1 MSSSA
6 VRPRTR
12 WPSEATT
19 WPASTIGCMVR
30 PLSVPQSTRVDDAV
44 LRHVDETAG
53 QVAGVRRLQ
62 RGVGQTLAGAVGRV
76 EVLENGQ
83 AFLEVRDDRR
93 LDDLARRLGHQAA
106 HAGELAHLGRRT
118 ARAGVRHHVDRVHRL
133 LAAVVVELDR
143 LDAGHHLVG
152 DLFRALR
159 PGVDDLVVLLALG
172 DQAVIVLLL
181 VFLRER
187 LGVGD
192 QLRPWCP
199 GSACRPCR
207 TKCRRGRHGAKPSA
221 MMRSQ
226 KMTVSFWPQWR

>member
-1 MSSSA
+1 MA
-6 VRPRTR
+6 VFK
-12 WPSEATT
+12 
-19 WPASTIGCMVR
+19 
-30 PLSVPQSTRVDDAV
+30 
-44 LRHVDETAG
+44 
-53 QVAGVRRLQ
+53 

-106 HAGELAHLGRRT
+106 HAGKLAHLGRRT
-118 ARAGVRHHVDRVHRL
+118 ARARMATSCRSSSSASGGRS
-133 LAAVVVELDR
+133 VVELDR

-152 DLFRALR
+152 DLFRALG

-181 VFLRER
+181 VFLGER
-187 LGVGD
+187 LGVG
-192 QLRPWCP
+192 RPA
-199 GSACRPCR
+199 SALVSGITMSSLPNEMPARQ
-207 TKCRRGRHGAKPSA
+207 AWLKPSA

-226 KMTVSFWPQWR
+226 KITVSFWPQWR